1 MLRGDYRINKSSLTF
16 SRESSEAQKLGEVF
30 LMDGDF
36 KRKAENLMASINK
49 KVFHN
54 FLARYFFFVA
64 EPGIFFPVKNLTIC
78 ATRFNIECNN
88 CII

>member
-1 MLRGDYRINKSSLTF
+1 MVSVLVKPGSLVLRGDYRINKSSLTF

-54 FLARYFFFVA
+54 FLAKYFFITRN
-64 EPGIFFPVKNLTIC
+64 IFFL
-78 ATRFNIECNN
+78 
-88 CII
+88 